1 MNGDKK
7 VSPGESTTVAGGT
20 VVVKVESARPQ
31 RRSNIGSLIL
41 LGLLATSAMMNLL
54 LMVSADMSSPSANS
68 VQQIHRDGK
77 AGAPAKLAVI
87 QFSGTIMPPF
97 TDRWM
102 EQIRNAVE
110 DQSVKGVLLEID
122 SPGGL
127 VADSHQLYHE
137 LQQLRAVKPVYI
149 AMKRMAASGGY
160 YIAMGG
166 GPDARIFA
174 EPTTWTGSIGVI
186 MPRYN
191 AAELATKLG
200 VKTEPLV
207 TGPLKGSLSPFRD
220 LRDDERAVWDAII
233 DDSFQRFI
241 GVIADNRSNLDTDAV
256 RTLATGQ
263 VYTTNQALKNGL
275 VDEIGFVED
284 AISSLADSL
293 NLTEYDVV
301 DYTSPVSFIDILLGS
316 TATNPPGMME
326 QLMEAGIPRAFYYCS
341 WSPLIPVQR

>member
-1 MNGDKK
+1 MNGDKT

-20 VVVKVESARPQ
+20 IVVKVESDRPQ

-41 LGLLATSAMMNLL
+41 LGLLAASAMMNLL
-54 LMVSADMSSPSANS
+54 LIVGAAMSGPSANS
-68 VQQIHRDGK
+68 VQQIHRDGT
-77 AGAPAKLAVI
+77 AGSPDKLAVI

-102 EQIRNAVE
+102 EQIRDAVK
-110 DQSVKGVLLEID
+110 DDSVKGVLLEID

-137 LQQLRAVKPVYI
+137 LQKLRAVKPVYV

-166 GPDARIFA
+166 GPDAKIFA

-241 GVIADNRSNLDTDAV
+241 GVIADNRSNLDSDAV
-256 RTLATGQ
+256 KTLATGQ
-263 VYTTNQALKNGL
+263 VYTTNQALENGL

-284 AISSLADSL
+284 AIGSLADSL

-301 DYTSPVSFIDILLGS
+301 EYTSPVGFIEVLLGS
-316 TATNPPGMME
+316 TATPPGMME

>member
-1 MNGDKK
+1 MNGDKT
-7 VSPGESTTVAGGT
+7 VSPGESTTITGGT
-20 VVVKVESARPQ
+20 IVVKVESDRPQ

-41 LGLLATSAMMNLL
+41 LGLLAASMMMNLL
-54 LMVSADMSSPSANS
+54 LIVGAAMSGPPTSS
-68 VQQIHRDGK
+68 VQQVHRDGT
-77 AGAPAKLAVI
+77 AGAPDKLAVI

-97 TDRWM
+97 TDRWI
-102 EQIRNAVE
+102 EQIRDAVE
-110 DQSVKGVLLEID
+110 DDSVKGVLLEID

-137 LQQLRAVKPVYI
+137 LQKLRAVKPVCV

-166 GPDARIFA
+166 GPDAKIFA

-186 MPRYN
+186 LPRYN

-220 LRDDERAVWDAII
+220 LRDDERAVWEAII

-241 GVIADNRSNLDTDAV
+241 GVIADNRSHLDSEAV
-256 RTLATGQ
+256 KVLATGQ
-263 VYTTNQALKNGL
+263 VYTANQALENGL

-284 AISSLADSL
+284 AIASLAGSL
-293 NLTEYDVV
+293 NLTKYDVV
-301 DYTSPVSFIDILLGS
+301 DYTSPVGFIEALLGS
-316 TATNPPGMME
+316 TATPPSMME

-341 WSPLIPVQR
+341 WNPLIPVQR